1 MENRKSHTSASILQF
16 TLEIIY
22 LLTGE
27 EYIMVKKSREIVQ
40 PGRTRNPSPIVDP
53 PSLMGGR
60 KNDEKILDLTNKIIH
75 LLTGE
80 VPVRHEDITVCFSME
95 EWEYIEGH
103 RDLYK
108 DVTMEDHRTMS
119 SQRGPPN
126 ELHANDLP
134 NPFDSKDE
142 IHVPCDTVEM
152 CVSMNK
158 LGETWVLPDYHIK
171 EESILNEQGIPEDL
185 LMFPSHP
192 LDVAAQLNLL
202 NGNTHLPLEN
212 GFREHVVKQKP
223 PVICPYCGKVFSNQY
238 RLCVHQRTHTGEKP
252 FQCSE
257 CGKCFARRSGLLM
270 HRRIHTDEKP
280 FICPECG
287 KSFKQPTALTNHLR
301 THTGEKPYSCPE
313 CGKCFSLN
321 SSMVIH
327 LRSHTG
333 ERPYMCPECGKRFGY
348 KSSLL
353 DHQRGHRNE
362 RSLSCQECGK
372 CFIYK
377 TNLFRHQ
384 RIHKQRGSLLIRDGT
399 RTNGDTVSLQIG
411 GFTAIQREGQTSYP

>member
-1 MENRKSHTSASILQF
+1 MDNEKSHVHASILQF
-16 TLEIIY
+16 TLEIID

-27 EYIMVKKSREIVQ
+27 EYIMVKKSKEIVQ
-40 PGRTRNPSPIVDP
+40 PGMRRNQSPIMDP
-53 PSLMGGR
+53 PSVVYER
-60 KNDEKILDLTNKIIH
+60 KNDEKILDLTNKIIE

-80 VPVRHEDITVCFSME
+80 VPIRYEDVIVCFSME
-95 EWEYIEGH
+95 EWGYVEKYK
-103 RDLYK
+103 DLYK
-108 DVTMEDHRTMS
+108 HVLMEDHQIMS
-119 SQRGPPN
+119 SQSGSPN
-126 ELHANDLP
+126 ELHASELSSC
-134 NPFDSKDE
+134 FDSKD
-142 IHVPCDTVEM
+142 ISVPCDTIEM

-158 LGETWVLPDYHIK
+158 IGESWGMPEYHIK
-171 EESILNEQGIPEDL
+171 EESILDEHGIPEDL
-185 LMFPSHP
+185 FMFPSHS
-192 LDVAAQLNLL
+192 LDVAAQLSLL
-202 NGNTHLPLEN
+202 NGNPHLPMEN
-212 GFREHVVKQKP
+212 GFGEQVENQVVQERP
-223 PVICPYCGKVFSNQY
+223 PVICSYCGKVFSNQY

-252 FQCSE
+252 FQCPE

-301 THTGEKPYSCPE
+301 IHTGEKPYSCPE
-313 CGKCFSLN
+313 CGKCFSVN
-321 SSMVIH
+321 SSMIIH

-333 ERPYMCPECGKRFGY
+333 ERPYTCSECGRSFGY

-362 RSLSCQECGK
+362 RSLSCQVCGK

-384 RIHKQRGSLLIRDGT
+384 RIHRQ
-399 RTNGDTVSLQIG
+399 
-411 GFTAIQREGQTSYP
+411 

>member
-1 MENRKSHTSASILQF
+1 MDGERSHISASILQF
-16 TLEIIY
+16 TLEIVY

-27 EYIMVKKSREIVQ
+27 EYIMVKKSREIAQ
-40 PGRTRNPSPIVDP
+40 PGVRRPILDPPP
-53 PSLMGGR
+53 PSLIDGE
-60 KNDEKILDLTNKIIH
+60 KNDEKILDLTNKILH

-80 VPVRHEDITVCFSME
+80 VPIKYEDFTVSFTME
-95 EWEYIEGH
+95 EWDYVEGH

-108 DVTMEDHRTMS
+108 HILMDEHQTMS
-119 SQRGPPN
+119 SQNEPPDEVN
-126 ELHANDLP
+126 TNDLSGC
-134 NPFDSKDE
+134 FDSREE
-142 IHVPCDTVEM
+142 INVPSDAFEM
-152 CVSMNK
+152 CVSMNEI
-158 LGETWVLPDYHIK
+158 GEPWDIPDFHIK
-171 EESILNEQGIPEDL
+171 EETMLHEQGIPEDL
-185 LMFPSHP
+185 FLFPSHP
-192 LDVAAQLNLL
+192 LDVAAQLSLL
-202 NGNTHLPLEN
+202 HGNPHLPVER
-212 GFREHVVKQKP
+212 GFREQVTSQRVKQKP
-223 PVICPYCGKVFSNQY
+223 PVICTYCGKVFSNQY

-252 FQCSE
+252 FQCAE

-333 ERPYMCPECGKRFGY
+333 ERPYMCSECGKSFGY

-362 RSLSCQECGK
+362 RSLSCQQCGK

-384 RIHKQRGSLLIRDGT
+384 RSHRQ
-399 RTNGDTVSLQIG
+399 
-411 GFTAIQREGQTSYP
+411 